1 MFHFLTNLNIGDLVN
16 VALPD
21 KDCGEVIFA
30 ARIQDFTDDGFQI
43 RIASEPEPRQVS
55 FVQVRQR
62 IRLPWRPVDLRNN
75 LIILRRRNG
84 DKDEYV
90 EDLRVRRHF
99 VQGILEILTKLGDW
113 RPDRGCE
120 PLHMFYT
127 DFDIMPDHEFE
138 EVLPLDGVP
147 AGFNF

>member
-1 MFHFLTNLNIGDLVN
+1 MFHFLTNLDIGDLVN

-21 KDCGEVIFA
+21 KDCGEVIFGA
-30 ARIQDFTDDGFQI
+30 QIEDFTDDGFQI
-43 RIASEPEPRQVS
+43 CIASEPEPRQVS

-113 RPDRGCE
+113 RPDRCCE
-120 PLHMFYT
+120 PLRMFYT
-127 DFDIMPDHEFE
+127 DFDIFSGIKCWLEIPNK
-138 EVLPLDGVP
+138 P
-147 AGFNF
+147 ALNHII